1 MFTKNI
7 KLQSN
12 KRLISDEIV
21 YFYLR
26 VCILSEG
33 LSKGQ
38 RTLQRSLSDPGRVFQ
53 TFGEICLVFVVFL
66 GIPLKG
72 FVYLLKFE

>member
-33 LSKGQ
+33 LSKG
-38 RTLQRSLSDPGRVFQ
+38 VFQ
-53 TFGEICLVFVVFL
+53 TLGESFR
-66 GIPLKG
+66 PLER
-72 FVYLLKFE
+72 FVYCLLFS